1 MADKQ
6 LSRELTFPDN
16 HQAGVLYGE
25 LNKNLHLV
33 EQNIGVT
40 IHVRGSGVHI
50 SGLGHEVDLAADLLQ
65 QCYNLINKGFRLYSS
80 DFAFGL
86 RVLEATPTARL
97 DKIFLDKV
105 YITAQ
110 NRVISP
116 KTQNQKAYIDA
127 IRNNDIVFGIG
138 PAGTGKTYLAV
149 AMAVSA
155 LVSGQVRS
163 IILTR
168 PAVEAGEKLGFLPG
182 DLAQKVNPY
191 LRPLHDALSDMLGPD
206 KSADFIEQGI
216 IEIAPLAFMRGRT
229 LSDAFI
235 ILDEAQNTT
244 REQMKMFLTRIGF
257 DSSAVITGDV
267 TQVDLPRSEQS
278 GLLHAKNL
286 LHGIPGIQFSNFSK
300 QDVVR
305 HPLVQK
311 VIAAYEKSGNK
322 HGNIAKLSSSRDTQQ

>member
-1 MADKQ
+1 MSSKEQ
-6 LSRELTFPDN
+6 KRELSFPDN
-16 HQAGVLYGE
+16 NLASVLYGE
-25 LNKNLHLV
+25 LNKNILLV
-33 EQNIGVT
+33 EQNTGVK
-40 IHVRGSGVHI
+40 IHVRGHGIHI
-50 SGLGHEVDLAADLLQ
+50 VGLEHEVDLAANLLEQ
-65 QCYNLINKGFRLYSS
+65 FYTLIAKGFQVYTS

-86 RVLEATPTARL
+86 RCLETTPNCKL

-110 NRVISP
+110 NRIVSP
-116 KTQNQKAYIDA
+116 KTQNQKNYIDA
-127 IRNNDIVFGIG
+127 IRNKDIVFGIG

-155 LVSGQVRS
+155 LTCGEVKS

-191 LRPLHDALSDMLGPD
+191 LRPLYDALSDMLGAE
-206 KSADFIEQGI
+206 KSESMLEQGV

-229 LSDAFI
+229 LNDAFI

-244 REQMKMFLTRIGF
+244 KEQMKMFLTRIGF

-267 TQVDLPRSEQS
+267 TQVDLPRSEVS
-278 GLLHAKNL
+278 GLMEAKNIL
-286 LHGIPGIQFSNFSK
+286 KYIEGIAFCNFSK
-300 QDVVR
+300 HDVVR

-311 VIAAYEKSGNK
+311 IIAAYEK
-322 HGNIAKLSSSRDTQQ
+322 Q

>member
-1 MADKQ
+1 MPELSCDLHFADNANAA
-6 LSRELTFPDN
+6 LLFGD
-16 HQAGVLYGE
+16 
-25 LNKNLHLV
+25 LNRNLHSV
-33 EQNIGVT
+33 EKGSGVT
-40 IHVRGSGVHI
+40 INVRGNDVNLSGPE
-50 SGLGHEVDLAADLLQ
+50 HEVKLISDLLRQ
-65 QCYNLINKGFRLYSS
+65 LYDLIGKGYPVYSS

-86 RVLEATPTARL
+86 RILESTPSARL

-105 YITAQ
+105 YVTTQ
-110 NRVISP
+110 HRVISP
-116 KTQNQKAYIDA
+116 KTQNQKKYIDA
-127 IRNNDIVFGIG
+127 IRHNDIVFGIG

-155 LVSGQVRS
+155 LVNKRIRS

-191 LRPLHDALSDMLGPD
+191 LRPLHDALNDMLGSE
-206 KSADFIEQGI
+206 KSMELIERGV

-229 LSDAFI
+229 LSNAFV

-257 DSSAVITGDV
+257 DSFAVITGDS
-267 TQVDLPRSEQS
+267 TQVDLPVPKHS
-278 GLLHAKNL
+278 GLLEAQRILKKIA
-286 LHGIPGIQFSNFSK
+286 GIEFCKFGK
-300 QDVVR
+300 EDVVR

-311 VIAAYEKSGNK
+311 IIQAYEKQS
-322 HGNIAKLSSSRDTQQ
+322 